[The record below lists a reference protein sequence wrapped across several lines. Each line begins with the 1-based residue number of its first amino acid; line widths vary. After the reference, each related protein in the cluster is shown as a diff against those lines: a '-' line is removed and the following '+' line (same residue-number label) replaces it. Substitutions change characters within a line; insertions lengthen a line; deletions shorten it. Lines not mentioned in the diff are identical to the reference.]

1 MYGGADIV
9 TPTKFNLKKM
19 DTLGVKVFDI
29 KEILKDSVSFFKD
42 VGVLP

>member
-1 MYGGADIV
+1 
-9 TPTKFNLKKM
+9 M